1 MEKQVHAANTVVDT
15 AVETGKAGGGAR
27 LRRLAARMGTAA
39 LALAALAAL
48 AAWWP
53 PAAAGQEPIIAGS
66 LSQVVVSFADL
77 GDSTMQLEGRFMTT
91 ASSTTAW
98 SVLTDYDHIPS
109 FVTSMRSSRVK
120 ARGDGYLLVEQE
132 SVARMLWFQRK
143 MDVLLKVR
151 EEPPHRIAFD
161 DVSKVSF
168 ERYEGSWTL
177 EDTPGGREVIYRL
190 TVKGGLIGLVA
201 RSHSRNMVR
210 ELLEQVRAEIGRR
223 EAASRGYAGSRPS
236 H

>member
-1 MEKQVHAANTVVDT
+1 MHAANTAADT
-15 AVETGKAGGGAR
+15 ARIGGGAR
-27 LRRLAARMGTAA
+27 LRRFAVLMGLAA

-53 PAAAGQEPIIAGS
+53 PAAAGQEPIFAGS

-77 GDSTMQLEGRFMTT
+77 GDSTMQLEGRFMTA
-91 ASSTTAW
+91 ASSATAW

-109 FVTSMRSSRVK
+109 FVSSMRSSRVK

-132 SVARMLWFQRK
+132 SVAKVLWFQRK
-143 MDVLLKVR
+143 LDVLLKVR

-161 DVSKVSF
+161 DVSKASF

-177 EDTPGGREVIYRL
+177 QDTPAGREVIYRL

-201 RSHSRNMVR
+201 RSHSQNMVR

-223 EAASRGYAGSRPS
+223 EAASRGYPGTRPS